1 MDTKNLIE
9 SFAEF
14 AKQKNVD
21 RPTMI
26 RILEDVFRTMI
37 RKKFVTD
44 DNFDIV
50 INADKGDLE
59 IWRFRGIVDDN
70 SEDIWEHDKISL
82 SEAKK
87 IEPDFEVG
95 EEVSEEIKLEDFG
108 RRAVMTARQTLMQ
121 RIKDL
126 EKDLLFQKYKELVG
140 ELIMGEV
147 YQVLNREVLLIDAE
161 GNELILPKTEQ
172 ISKDKYRKGE
182 TVRAVVQRVEMVNG
196 NPRIILSRTSPK
208 FLERLFESEVPEVF
222 DGLITIRN
230 IVREPGERA
239 KVAVES
245 YDDRIDPVGACVG
258 MKGSRIHS
266 IVRELQNENIDV
278 ISYTDNLELFIQRA
292 LSPAK
297 ISSIKIDKEGGRV
310 SVYMKPD
317 QVSLA
322 IGKGGHNIKLASKL
336 VGYEIDVFR
345 DINDGEDE
353 DVDLDEFSDEIENW
367 IIDELKRVG
376 LDTAKSVL
384 ALSPRPRQQAR
395 DLVENRR
402 YWKLSA
408 GPGRHQ
414 RRAGRAHGHL
424 RRMDPHTH
432 RHPPAVHRGAVAN
445 VERPRRR
452 GEPRGTF
459 GGARVR
465 RGDRSHHRSHCDSRL
480 HLSEHGLHHA
490 GKARGEGLRRVR
502 HPGGLQRLRLRAH
515 DRRQTDPLGPV
526 PLRPDRRQRSV
537 LAHPRLERPR
547 HCRPVRR
554 RRRRRGPQGGYEA
567 RHLGQRITRR
577 RFPREHPF
585 GAGKRLR
592 REDCGLPFRA
602 DGRTSGI
609 QVRRESSR

>member
-1 MDTKNLIE
+1 MDARILIE

-14 AKQKNVD
+14 ARNKNVD

-37 RKKFVTD
+37 RKKFTED

-59 IWRFRGIVDDN
+59 IWRFREIVDDN
-70 SEDIWEHDKISL
+70 SEDIWDHDKISL

-87 IEPDFEVG
+87 IEPDFEIG

-108 RRAVMTARQTLMQ
+108 RRAVMMARQTLMQ
-121 RIKDL
+121 KIKDL
-126 EKDLLFQKYKELVG
+126 EKDILFQKYKDLVG

-147 YQVLNREVLLIDAE
+147 YQVLPREVLLIDAE

-172 ISKDKYRKGE
+172 IAKDRYRKGE
-182 TVRAVVQRVEMVNG
+182 SVRAVVQRVEMVNG

-230 IVREPGERA
+230 VVREPGERA

-278 ISYTDNLELFIQRA
+278 INCTDNLELYIQRA

-297 ISSIKIDKEGGRV
+297 ITSIKIEQENGRV
-310 SVYMKPD
+310 SVFMKPD

-345 DINDGEDE
+345 DLDESEEE
-353 DVDLDEFSDEIENW
+353 DVDLDEFVDEIDDW
-367 IIDELKRVG
+367 VIDELKRVG

-384 ALSPRPRQQAR
+384 ALPKE
-395 DLVENRR
+395 DI
-402 YWKLSA
+402 
-408 GPGRHQ
+408 
-414 RRAGRAHGHL
+414 L
-424 RRMDPHTH
+424 RR
-432 RHPPAVHRGAVAN
+432 
-445 VERPRRR
+445 
-452 GEPRGTF
+452 
-459 GGARVR
+459 
-465 RGDRSHHRSHCDSRL
+465 
-480 HLSEHGLHHA
+480 
-490 GKARGEGLRRVR
+490 
-502 HPGGLQRLRLRAH
+502 
-515 DRRQTDPLGPV
+515 TDLEEETIE
-526 PLRPDRRQRSV
+526 DV
-537 LAHPRLERPR
+537 LKVLNQEF
-547 HCRPVRR
+547 
-554 RRRRRGPQGGYEA
+554 E
-567 RHLGQRITRR
+567 
-577 RFPREHPF
+577 
-585 GAGKRLR
+585 
-592 REDCGLPFRA
+592 
-602 DGRTSGI
+602 
-609 QVRRESSR
+609 